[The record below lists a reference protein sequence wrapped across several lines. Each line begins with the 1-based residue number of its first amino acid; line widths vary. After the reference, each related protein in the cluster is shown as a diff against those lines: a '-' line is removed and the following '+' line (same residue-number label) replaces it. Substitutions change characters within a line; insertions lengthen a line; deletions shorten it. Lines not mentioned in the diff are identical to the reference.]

1 MKSTFIYIFLCILAI
16 LYLIF
21 GQNGFLK
28 FYNLVNTRNNYI
40 NKSEELNKEIKR
52 LQNEI
57 KYLKEDKNYLEMVI
71 RKELNMKKPDED
83 LYILDEN
90 EQNILSNR
98 ADKDIKKSN

>member
-57 KYLKEDKNYLEMVI
+57 KYLKEDKKYLEMVI

-83 LYILDEN
+83 LYILDKN

-98 ADKDIKKSN
+98 TDKDIKKSN

>member
-1 MKSTFIYIFLCILAI
+1 MRSTLIYVFLVILTI

-28 FYNLVNTRNNYI
+28 FYSLVNTRNHYV
-40 NKSEELNKEIKR
+40 NKWQALDQEIKR
-52 LQNEI
+52 LQSDI

-83 LYILDEN
+83 LYILDN
-90 EQNILSNR
+90 DGKDIHSNR
-98 ADKDIKKSN
+98 TD

>member
-16 LYLIF
+16 IYLIF

-40 NKSEELNKEIKR
+40 NKSEELSKEIER

-57 KYLKEDKNYLEMVI
+57 KYLKEDKNYLETII
-71 RKELNMKKPDED
+71 RKELNMKKTDED
-83 LYILDEN
+83 LYIIENNGKDIHSNGTDEN
-90 EQNILSNR
+90 
-98 ADKDIKKSN
+98 IKKTD

>member
-16 LYLIF
+16 LYLVF

-28 FYNLVNTRNNYI
+28 FYNLVSTRNNYI
-40 NKSEELNKEIKR
+40 NKSEELNKEIER

>member
-1 MKSTFIYIFLCILAI
+1 LCILAI
-16 LYLIF
+16 LYLVF

-28 FYNLVNTRNNYI
+28 FYNLVSTRNNYI
-40 NKSEELNKEIKR
+40 NKSEELNKEIER